1 MKNENVINGTPKAT
15 FYLNELACELAE
27 LFIEIKYEG
36 ENVSLYDIKED
47 EDENGEINYTEKIQD
62 EYNEVYDRIET
73 YLLSNQI
80 KQNDK

>member
-1 MKNENVINGTPKAT
+1 MENVINGTPKAT

-27 LFIEIKYEG
+27 LFIEMKYEG
-36 ENVSLYDIKED
+36 KDVSLYDIKED
-47 EDENGEINYTEKIQD
+47 EDENGEINYTEEIQD

-80 KQNDK
+80 K

>member
-1 MKNENVINGTPKAT
+1 MENVINGTPKAI

-27 LFIEIKYEG
+27 LFIEMKYEG
-36 ENVSLYDIKED
+36 KDVSLYNIEED
-47 EDENGEINYTEKIQD
+47 EDENGEINYTEEIQD

-80 KQNDK
+80 K

>member
-1 MKNENVINGTPKAT
+1 MENVINGTPKAT

-27 LFIEIKYEG
+27 LFIEMKYEG
-36 ENVSLYDIKED
+36 KDVSLYDIKED
-47 EDENGEINYTEKIQD
+47 EDETGEINYTEEIQD

-80 KQNDK
+80 K

>member
-1 MKNENVINGTPKAT
+1 MENVINGTPKAT

-27 LFIEIKYEG
+27 LFIEMKYEG
-36 ENVSLYDIKED
+36 KDVSLYDVKED
-47 EDENGEINYTEKIQD
+47 EDENGEINYTEEIQD

-80 KQNDK
+80 K